1 MLLEMARETRKWKM
15 ETENRNSLPIPCAV
29 PFFLFSTTHARFPF
43 PDPRP
48 PFLVIS
54 EIILLNNTICI
65 EKAERWKV

>member
-1 MLLEMARETRKWKM
+1 MLPNKHGKRENEKWKPK
-15 ETENRNSLPIPCAV
+15 TEIHYPFPVLF
-29 PFFLFSTTHARFPF
+29 PFFFFQLPMLASRSPT
-43 PDPRP
+43 PRP